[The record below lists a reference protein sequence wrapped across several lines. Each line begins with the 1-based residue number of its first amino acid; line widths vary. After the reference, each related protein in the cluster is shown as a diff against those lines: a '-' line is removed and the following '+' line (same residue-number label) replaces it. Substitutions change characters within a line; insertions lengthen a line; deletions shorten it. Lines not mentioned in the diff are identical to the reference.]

1 MKWLQI
7 VLIAILIVAGPA
19 LVTRSPRGQAERA
32 WRLNW
37 GVRSA
42 RAQQP
47 TPDAESRRS
56 RMRTFLV
63 LRISDALGLSDEKAL
78 QISKVLR
85 DTDDKRRALVA
96 QRRDVEHS
104 LRAAL
109 DQKGAA
115 ETSAITKLVAQAND
129 LDGQIAMLPES
140 SFRQVQE
147 LLTPEQQARLVLL
160 RPELQ
165 AQIRRNVERR
175 LGERAGT

>member
-1 MKWLQI
+1 MKWKRI
-7 VLIAILIVAGPA
+7 IAIAILLASNPLTISGADARRRSHAWLLEWGPRPA
-19 LVTRSPRGQAERA
+19 I
-32 WRLNW
+32 
-37 GVRSA
+37 
-42 RAQQP
+42 AQQ
-47 TPDAESRRS
+47 TPEADSGRS

-63 LRISDALGLSDEKAL
+63 LRISEALELPDEKAL

-96 QRRDVEHS
+96 QRRDVERN
-104 LRAAL
+104 LRSAL
-109 DQKGAA
+109 QQKG
-115 ETSAITKLVAQAND
+115 TDPTAIVKLVAQAND
-129 LDGQIAMLPES
+129 LDSQIAMLPES

-175 LGERAGT
+175 LRERGGA